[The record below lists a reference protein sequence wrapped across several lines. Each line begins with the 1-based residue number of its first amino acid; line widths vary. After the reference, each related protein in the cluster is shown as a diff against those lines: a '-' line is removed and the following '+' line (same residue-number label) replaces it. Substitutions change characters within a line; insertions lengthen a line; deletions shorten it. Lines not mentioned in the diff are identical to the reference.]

1 MYCTNL
7 DGSLLNRDYPGFWR
21 VARLTYL
28 ERERYILYDV
38 VHPGRSE
45 AVDNQQTPSRSRRHR
60 KSGGLRRRLI
70 SFISQ
75 YRLTEKNCEFA
86 GHSRSYPQQSIE
98 SDSTKITLGP
108 TPSSGKYVSGGI
120 RCTDVHWRWAVGHWR
135 PTPTTS
141 TQLIFSRHS
150 DWHHFR
156 LNADRRIARYFVA
169 HSQQSIK

>member
-28 ERERYILYDV
+28 ERERYICS
-38 VHPGRSE
+38 PPRAERGGRQSTNAIKIKAQKRKRRPAE
-45 AVDNQQTPSRSRRHR
+45 AC
-60 KSGGLRRRLI
+60 GGLRRRLI

-98 SDSTKITLGP
+98 SDSTKIALRP

-120 RCTDVHWRWAVGHWR
+120 RCTDVHWRWAVGH
-135 PTPTTS
+135 
-141 TQLIFSRHS
+141 
-150 DWHHFR
+150 
-156 LNADRRIARYFVA
+156 
-169 HSQQSIK
+169 